1 MSEPHTLAERADAA
15 WAVLEVWVP
24 DSEQYRYNL
33 RAAVRL
39 EIAAA
44 IAQSESEHG
53 VAKEEGVD

>member
-1 MSEPHTLAERADAA
+1 MSEPHTLAERAEAA
-15 WAVLEVWVP
+15 WAALEVWVP

-44 IAQSESEHG
+44 IEKAKPGG
-53 VAKEEGVD
+53 VGGTGA